1 MVAPG
6 GGEMSSHTDRFIA
19 ARDELLQWRDEP
31 MRAMREFRWPS
42 FEQFNWVHDYFDVI
56 ARDNHEPALRV
67 VTGTGAE
74 QSLTF
79 AQLARRSAQVANFL
93 AAQGVG
99 RGDRILLMLANV
111 VPLWEMMLAAI
122 RLGAVMIPAATLLER
137 TELQDRLERG
147 QAKAIVTTAQLVE
160 RFAGLEDVPVRVAV
174 GEVGPRLRTGW
185 LSYEDSRQA
194 SETFAPSSPTRADD
208 LLFLYFTS
216 GTTARPKLVAHTQVS
231 YPVGHLSTLY
241 WLGLRPGDVHL
252 NLSSPGWAKHAWS
265 SFFAPWNAQA
275 CVLSLHYERFDARM
289 VLEQMARCG
298 VTTFCAPPTVWRL
311 LIQQDLKSWRL
322 NLREAS
328 SAGEPLNPE
337 VIECVR
343 DAWGITVRDG
353 FGQTETTAQVGNPPG
368 LPIKPGSMGLPLP
381 GCPIVLLDIDG
392 NPSDEGEICV
402 DLSRRPLALMRGYL
416 DASGQELDVMADG
429 YYHTG
434 DIASRDAD
442 GYLTYVGRRDDVFKS
457 SDYRISPFELES
469 ILIEHELV
477 SEAAIVPS
485 PDPVRL
491 AVPKAFVEL
500 VAGAV
505 ADEQTALS
513 ILRHARGRL
522 SPFKRIRRVEFTTLP
537 KTISGKIRR
546 VVLRKAEEAR
556 GSAPPRNERE
566 FWEEDFPEL
575 E

>member
-1 MVAPG
+1 
-6 GGEMSSHTDRFIA
+6 MSSHTDPFIA
-19 ARDELLQWRDEP
+19 ARDQLLHWRDEP
-31 MRAMREFRWPS
+31 LRAMQEFRWPS
-42 FEQFNWVHDYFDVI
+42 FEHFNWVRDYFDVI

-67 VTGTGAE
+67 VAGTGIE

-79 AQLARRSAQVANFL
+79 AQLSRRSAQVANFL
-93 AAQGVG
+93 AEQGVG

-111 VPLWEMMLAAI
+111 VPLWETMLAAI
-122 RLGAVMIPAATLLER
+122 RLGAVIIPATTLLER
-137 TELQDRLERG
+137 AELHDRLDRG
-147 QAKAIVTTAQLVE
+147 NAKAIVTTAQLVD
-160 RFAGLEDVPVRVAV
+160 RFEGLENVAVRIAV
-174 GEVGPRLRTGW
+174 GETGPGARRAHPGW
-185 LSYEDSRQA
+185 LSYAESRHAGESCA
-194 SETFAPSSPTRADD
+194 SLPPTRADD

-275 CVLSLHYERFDARM
+275 CVLSLQYERFDARM
-289 VLEQMARCG
+289 VLEQMSRCG

-343 DAWGITVRDG
+343 DAWGVTVRDG
-353 FGQTETTAQVGNPPG
+353 YGQTETTAQVGNPPG

-381 GCPIVLLDIDG
+381 GCPIVLLDVDG
-392 NPSDEGEICV
+392 NPADEGEICV
-402 DLSRRPLALMRGYL
+402 DLSRRPLALMSGYL
-416 DASGQELDVMADG
+416 DGSGQALDVMADG

-469 ILIEHELV
+469 ILIEHDLV

-491 AVPKAFVEL
+491 AVPKAFIEL
-500 VAGAV
+500 VAGV
-505 ADEQTALS
+505 VPDEQTALS
-513 ILRHARGRL
+513 ILRHARARL
-522 SPFKRIRRVEFTTLP
+522 SPFKRIRRIEFATLP

-546 VVLRKAEEAR
+546 VVLRKAEEGR
-556 GSAPPRNERE
+556 GPPQARNELE

-575 E
+575 R